1 MKNGM
6 LVPTAGKTFRYMLPL
21 LFMAIPTAWASP
33 HSADYQEP
41 EGIISL
47 SELLRVIQLYNV
59 GTFHCD
65 AGTEDGYAPGTGDQ
79 SCTPHN
85 SDYTPRDWSISLSEL
100 LRMIQFYNSGGY
112 HLESGTEDGYG
123 PGPGDLYEGEGGTE
137 GMNEGAEE
145 GEGTVEGTEEGSPG
159 EGSPEEGEILEGESE
174 GSVEGLM
181 EGAPEGALE
190 GTVEGSVEGINEGTL
205 EGIEE
210 GALEG
215 STEGIQEGVEE
226 GLIEGSSEGSAEGF
240 IEGEGVVEGSTEGV
254 VEGEFEGAIEGEGVI
269 EGSTEG
275 DIEGEGSAEGEGT
288 AEGSPEGTVE
298 GEGEVEGVIEGEGS
312 VEGYIEGAIE
322 GEGVPEGSVEGSEEG
337 EEPVYAI
344 GYTTVT
350 YQDPARGNRNVAV
363 KIYYPAT
370 AAGQDTPVAG
380 DAGTTFPVLIFGHG
394 FLIGIDYYG
403 YLWDALV
410 PKGYIALL
418 CNTETG
424 VLPNHSNF
432 GQDLAFL
439 ADRFQAEGADAGSR
453 FYGKVANK
461 TAVMGHSMGG
471 GSTFLSVQYSAN
483 ITTIVTFAAAETN
496 PSAISA
502 AAGITLP
509 ALVFSGTSD
518 CVAPPDSHQT
528 PMYNALPPLCKYH
541 INITQGSHCQ
551 FAQNS
556 TICQAG
562 EIICFGATFVDDA
575 VQKAL
580 TTEFTSIWLSA
591 FLKNDVN
598 AGAEFVNALDTET
611 SAERIAYTGLCN

>member
-1 MKNGM
+1 MEAKESGFTLNRIFHY
-6 LVPTAGKTFRYMLPL
+6 VLPL
-21 LFMAIPTAWASP
+21 LLLTASIAWANP
-33 HSADYQEP
+33 HSADYQDP
-41 EGIISL
+41 EGVIDL
-47 SELLRVIQLYNV
+47 SELLRVIQLYNM
-59 GTFHCD
+59 GSIHC
-65 AGTEDGYAPGTGDQ
+65 ASGTEDEYAPGNGDL
-79 SCTPHN
+79 SCFPHN
-85 SDYTPRDWSISLSEL
+85 SDYAPQDWSISLSEL
-100 LRMIQFYNSGGY
+100 LRMIQFYNSDGY

-123 PGPGDLYEGEGGTE
+123 PGPGDLYEGEGGPE

-145 GEGTVEGTEEGSPG
+145 GEGTVEGTE

-190 GTVEGSVEGINEGTL
+190 GAIEGSVEGINEGTL

-226 GLIEGSSEGSAEGF
+226 GLIEGSSEGSEEGF

-254 VEGEFEGAIEGEGVI
+254 VEGEFEGVFEGEGVI

-298 GEGEVEGVIEGEGS
+298 GAVEGEGEV
-312 VEGYIEGAIE
+312 EGAIE
-322 GEGVPEGSVEGSEEG
+322 GEGVPEGSEEGLVEG
-337 EEPVYAI
+337 EEPDYAI

-350 YQDPARGNRNVAV
+350 YQDPSRDDRNVSV

-370 AAGQDTPVAG
+370 TPGQDTPVAG
-380 DAGTTFPVLIFGHG
+380 EAGTTFPVLVFGHG
-394 FLIGIDYYG
+394 FLIGIDFYG
-403 YLWDALV
+403 YLWNALI
-410 PKGYIALL
+410 PKGYFALL

-424 VLPNHSNF
+424 VLPSHSNL
-432 GQDLAFL
+432 GKDLAFL
-439 ADRFQAEGADAGSR
+439 ADRFQAEGADAGSWL
-453 FYGKVANK
+453 YGKVANK

-483 ITTIVTFAAAETN
+483 ITTIVTLAPAETN

-502 AAGITLP
+502 AAGITIP
-509 ALVFSGTSD
+509 ALVFSGSSD
-518 CVAPPDSHQT
+518 CVTPPDDHQI
-528 PMYNALPPLCKYH
+528 PMYNALSSLCKYR
-541 INITQGSHCQ
+541 ITIVEGSHCQ
-551 FAQNS
+551 FTQDS
-556 TICQAG
+556 GICKAG
-562 EIICFGATFVDDA
+562 ELFCFDPVVDDA

-580 TTEFTSIWLSA
+580 TIEFTRIWLEA
-591 FLKNDVN
+591 FLKNDIG
-598 AGAEFVNALDTET
+598 AGMEFTEALATET
-611 SAERIAYTGLCN
+611 SAERITYTGSCN